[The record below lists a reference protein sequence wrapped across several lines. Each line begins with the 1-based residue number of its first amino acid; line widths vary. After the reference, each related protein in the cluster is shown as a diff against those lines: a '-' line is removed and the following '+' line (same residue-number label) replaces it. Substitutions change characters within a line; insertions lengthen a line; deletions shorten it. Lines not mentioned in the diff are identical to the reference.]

1 MSKTND
7 KSLYIP
13 VVLGTAREGRQSIK
27 VARFVHAEFLKR
39 AGIETELI
47 DVKDFIF
54 PRTVPSWE
62 DYEIA
67 KRWRE
72 IAEHADGFIII
83 VPEYNRGY
91 PGELKQLLDS
101 AYNEY
106 EKKPVG
112 LVGVSDGRFGGTAA
126 ISNITPTLVELGLV
140 VLRGA
145 VRISNVDKQFNDKDE
160 PVELETYKKLV
171 SKLFDSVI
179 SYALIL
185 KSDRVK
191 A

>member
-1 MSKTND
+1 MASRVNVDYNSSPLHTMSKTND

-67 KRWRE
+67 K
-72 IAEHADGFIII
+72 
-83 VPEYNRGY
+83 
-91 PGELKQLLDS
+91 
-101 AYNEY
+101 
-106 EKKPVG
+106 
-112 LVGVSDGRFGGTAA
+112 
-126 ISNITPTLVELGLV
+126 
-140 VLRGA
+140 
-145 VRISNVDKQFNDKDE
+145 
-160 PVELETYKKLV
+160 
-171 SKLFDSVI
+171 
-179 SYALIL
+179 
-185 KSDRVK
+185 
-191 A
+191 